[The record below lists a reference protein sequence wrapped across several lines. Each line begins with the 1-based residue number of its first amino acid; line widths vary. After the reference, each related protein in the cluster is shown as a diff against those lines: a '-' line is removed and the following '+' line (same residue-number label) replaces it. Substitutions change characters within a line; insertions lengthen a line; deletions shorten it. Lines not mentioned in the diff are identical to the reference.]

1 MSRTSTNPLGRW
13 LTLGV
18 MAVGCVL
25 GGAVNAQDDQGSEFT
40 TDIPDELVGVTITE
54 HLDEILPLEL
64 EFTDEQGEP
73 VKLADYFQGEQPVI
87 LQMGY
92 YRCPMLCNL
101 VLNEA
106 ISGLSGVED
115 LSAGKDFKLLSVSV
129 NPKEGPELAKVK
141 REGYLL
147 EYNRDGASR
156 GFHFLVGS
164 EENSKALADAVGFQ
178 YRLQPDGEYA
188 HAAALFI
195 ITPDGRISRY
205 LYGVGFEPRT
215 LRFALMEGAEG
226 RIGSTL
232 QRFILWC
239 HIYDPESGNYVL
251 LAFRIMQLGGI
262 VTLFLLVS
270 GVGWLWLRDRDR
282 SLPQAAQ
289 DVQAVH
295 ESGGPVGGKD

>member
-1 MSRTSTNPLGRW
+1 MSRTSTNTPDRW
-13 LTLGV
+13 LALGV
-18 MAVGCVL
+18 MAVGFAL

-73 VKLADYFQGEQPVI
+73 VKLGDYFQGEQPVI

-115 LSAGKDFKLLSVSV
+115 LSAGKDFKLVSVSV

-147 EYNRDGASR
+147 EYNREGASR

-205 LYGVGFEPRT
+205 LYGVGYEPRT

-232 QRFILWC
+232 QGFILWC
-239 HIYDPESGNYVL
+239 HIYDPESGSYVL

-289 DVQAVH
+289 DVQPVH

>member
-1 MSRTSTNPLGRW
+1 MRTSTVHLNALLIALMAMTVSC
-13 LTLGV
+13 LTGHSAWGQEV
-18 MAVGCVL
+18 
-25 GGAVNAQDDQGSEFT
+25 DPEFNE
-40 TDIPDELVGVTITE
+40 DLPKELIGVTIVE
-54 HLDEILPLEL
+54 HLDETVPLDL
-64 EFTDEQGEP
+64 EFTNQENEKIVLRDLFDGER
-73 VKLADYFQGEQPVI
+73 PVI

-106 ISGLSGVED
+106 ISGLQGVKD
-115 LSAGKDFKLLSVSV
+115 LSAGDDFQLISVSV
-129 NPKEGPELAKVK
+129 NPDESHELASVK
-141 REGYLL
+141 RQGYLL
-147 EYNRDGASR
+147 EYNRDGAGK

-164 EENSKALADAVGFQ
+164 EENSKALADSVGFQ

-205 LYGVGFEPRT
+205 LYGVTYEPRT

-239 HIYDPESGNYVL
+239 HIYDPDSGSYVL
-251 LAFRIMQLGGI
+251 LAFRLMQLGGL
-262 VTLFLLVS
+262 VTLLVLVV

-282 SLPQAAQ
+282 DLAVNRPI
-289 DVQAVH
+289 VQGAVDPADP
-295 ESGGPVGGKD
+295 GGGTD

>member
-1 MSRTSTNPLGRW
+1 MRTPNVHFNALLASLMVMVLVCLSGNSALGQE
-13 LTLGV
+13 
-18 MAVGCVL
+18 M
-25 GGAVNAQDDQGSEFT
+25 DPEFNE
-40 TDIPDELVGVTITE
+40 DLPQELVGVTITE
-54 HLDEILPLEL
+54 HLDEMLPLDL
-64 EFTDEQGEP
+64 EFTDQENRQILLRDLFDDER
-73 VKLADYFQGEQPVI
+73 PVI

-106 ISGLSGVED
+106 MSGLKGVED
-115 LSAGKDFKLLSVSV
+115 LTAGDDFQLISVSV
-129 NPKEGPELAKVK
+129 NPNESYELARVK

-147 EYNRDGASR
+147 EYNRPGAGR

-164 EENSKALADAVGFQ
+164 EENSKTLADAVGFQ

-205 LYGVGFEPRT
+205 LYGVTYEPRT

-239 HIYDPESGNYVL
+239 HIYDPDSGSYVL
-251 LAFRIMQLGGI
+251 LAFRLMQLGGLA
-262 VTLFLLVS
+262 TLLVLVL
-270 GVGWLWLRDRDR
+270 GVGWLWLKDRDR
-282 SLPQAAQ
+282 VDAINRPI
-289 DVQAVH
+289 VQGAGDPADLG
-295 ESGGPVGGKD
+295 EGND

>member
-1 MSRTSTNPLGRW
+1 MRTPGFQLG
-13 LTLGV
+13 TPIIAA
-18 MAVGCVL
+18 MAL
-25 GGAVNAQDDQGSEFT
+25 AVSCLAGSHARAQDADPEFNE
-40 TDIPDELVGVTITE
+40 DLPKELVGVTITE
-54 HLDEILPLEL
+54 HLNDTLPLDL
-64 EFTDEQGEP
+64 EFTDQDNQVIALGDLFDGER
-73 VKLADYFQGEQPVI
+73 PVI

-106 ISGLSGVED
+106 ISGLQGVED
-115 LSAGKDFKLLSVSV
+115 LTAGDDFKLISVSV
-129 NPKEGPELAKVK
+129 NPEESHELARVK

-147 EYNRDGASR
+147 EYNRDGAAR

-164 EENSKALADAVGFQ
+164 GENSKALADAVGFQ

-205 LYGVGFEPRT
+205 LYGVTYEPRT

-239 HIYDPESGNYVL
+239 HIYDPDSGSYVL
-251 LAFRIMQLGGI
+251 LAFRLMQLGGL
-262 VTLFLLVS
+262 VTLLVLVV

-282 SLPQAAQ
+282 SLAAASPI
-289 DVQAVH
+289 VQGAGDPA
-295 ESGGPVGGKD
+295 ELGEGND